1 MTVAE
6 YMKVIDE
13 TIKETYA
20 HRVPNGRRI
29 LEIYKDVI
37 FYLVEK
43 DKLNLEDDKSVFDNY
58 LKQYSTTDLWK
69 VSSYYRRSKN
79 KQIVSLKM

>member
-29 LEIYKDVI
+29 LEIYKDVM
-37 FYLVEK
+37 FYLIEK
-43 DKLNLEDDKSVFDNY
+43 GKLSLMDDKSVFDDY
-58 LKQYSTTDLWK
+58 LKQYSMTDLWK
-69 VSSYYRRSKN
+69 VSTYYRKN
-79 KQIVSLKM
+79 KHKPIVDLKI

>member
-6 YMKVIDE
+6 YLKVIDT
-13 TIKETYA
+13 TIKETYGQ
-20 HRVPNGRRI
+20 RTPNGRKI

-43 DKLNLEDDKSVFDNY
+43 DKLNLADEKSVFDAY
-58 LKQYSTTDLWK
+58 LKQYKTTDLWK
-69 VSSYYRRSKN
+69 VSAHYRKN
-79 KQIVSLKM
+79 KHKPIVDLKI